1 MKQKSL
7 KINYILNLIKT
18 TLGILFPLISY
29 PYVSRVLSVAG
40 LGKINFSTSYANY
53 FILFAAFGVSTFAVR
68 DGAKYR
74 DDAKKLGK
82 FATEML
88 LINLGTSFLA
98 LVVMLF
104 TLFLPNLSPYREI
117 VLIFGLSIIFNT
129 FGMEWYFQLN
139 EDYRY
144 ITLRAILFQ
153 ILSLI
158 ALFIFVKSR
167 NDVVVYACI
176 TVLANVG
183 AQCLNIF
190 KITREIKIF
199 GYGSYKLK
207 EYIKPMTY
215 IFLTLLAMN
224 FYRYIDVT
232 FLGFI
237 KNDISVGY
245 YSLATKVTNILSSMV
260 SSITVIIT
268 PRLAY
273 HYGKKDFSEFFKLAY
288 LSFDF
293 LLLISIPLSIGVA
306 LLSPFLVDFLGGENY
321 LPSIN
326 AVRLVSPVILIS
338 SLNAL
343 LITPILTVMNKEKE
357 VLRLFVIALIFNV
370 LSNLIFINIF
380 DFYGAAII
388 TVITELI
395 ICIGSLLICHKYFDI
410 RPFFSNVTDYIL
422 GSLGIIIS
430 YFIISRFVSN
440 VFLLFVLV
448 TFIGGFTYLV
458 LLILLKNTLMRY
470 GLDLFRKRIG
480 IDNGEN

>member
-68 DGAKYR
+68 EGAKYR
-74 DDAKKLGK
+74 DDVKKLGK
-82 FATEML
+82 FVTEML
-88 LINLGTSFLA
+88 IINIGTSFLS
-98 LVVMLF
+98 LVVMLL
-104 TLFLPNLSPYREI
+104 TLFLPSLSSYREI
-117 VLIFGLSIIFNT
+117 VIIFGLSIVFNT

-153 ILSLI
+153 VLSLL

-190 KITREIKIF
+190 KITHEIRIF
-199 GYGSYKLK
+199 GYGVYELK
-207 EYIKPMTY
+207 RYIKPMTY

-273 HYGKKDFSEFFKLAY
+273 YFGKKNLNEFFKLAY

-293 LLLISIPLSIGVA
+293 LLLIALPLSVGVA
-306 LLSPFLVDFLGGENY
+306 LLSPFLVDFLGGSNY

-326 AVRLVSPVILIS
+326 AVILVSPVILIS

-343 LITPILTVMNKEKE
+343 LITPILTVMNKERE
-357 VLRLFVIALIFNV
+357 VLRLFILALIFNI

-395 ICIGSLLICHKYFDI
+395 ICVGSLIICSRYFDI
-410 RPFFSNVTDYIL
+410 RPFFSNIKDYIV
-422 GSLGIIIS
+422 GCLGIFICSI
-430 YFIISRFVSN
+430 IISRFISN
-440 VFLLFVLV
+440 VFVNFMLV
-448 TFIGGFTYLV
+448 TLSGGVVYLAF
-458 LLILLKNTLMRY
+458 LLILKNPLIEYGIILLK
-470 GLDLFRKRIG
+470 KKVG
-480 IDNGEN
+480 IDNGKN